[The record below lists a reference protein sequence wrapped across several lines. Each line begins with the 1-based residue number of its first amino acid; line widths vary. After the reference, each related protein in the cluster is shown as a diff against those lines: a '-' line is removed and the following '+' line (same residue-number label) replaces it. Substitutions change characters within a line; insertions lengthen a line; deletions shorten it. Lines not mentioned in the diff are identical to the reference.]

1 LYEVLLLFYFGIY
14 LLVFKNKDG
23 LISKDELKET
33 CALTG
38 FPVANDL
45 LELIYKEYDDDKDG
59 AINFLEFSNFLCYK
73 DSMKVGLDK
82 SASGFYDLILFY

>member
-1 LYEVLLLFYFGIY
+1 MRFCFLFFEYNLF
-14 LLVFKNKDG
+14 VFKNKDG
-23 LISKDELKET
+23 LISKEELKET

-73 DSMKVGLDK
+73 DSMKVGLNK
-82 SASGFYDLILFY
+82 SESGFYAFNLFY